1 MGDRRMAA
9 AAEQTWWVW
18 AIGFCVCYVAC
29 ALAFF
34 GLPVIGIGMQRSAH
48 DGHAGHGPPYSYP
61 FDLAGKLQYDTLGS
75 GAYAGRPYTDYLDG
89 LFDVGRDLVAYQ
101 GPQKVVV
108 LRQGDG
114 QQQEMPPAT
123 ECVLVDGAGRYL
135 GAADT
140 YAAPVTTRHGGVVAA
155 FDDFMLQYTPTK
167 PGARY
172 EYV

>member
-1 MGDRRMAA
+1 MA

-18 AIGFCVCYVAC
+18 ALGFCVCFFAC
-29 ALAFF
+29 AWVFF
-34 GLPVIGIGMQRSAH
+34 ELPLSRMRQDRDAH
-48 DGHAGHGPPYSYP
+48 AGHEGHGPPYSYP
-61 FDLAGKLQYDTLGS
+61 FDLTGKRQYDTIGS

-89 LFDVGRDLVAYQ
+89 LFDVGRDLVAYM

-108 LRQGDG
+108 LRQGAD
-114 QQQEMPPAT
+114 QQQEMPPLT

-140 YAAPVTTRHGGVVAA
+140 SNRPVMTQHAGVVAA